1 MKFQLTGREK
11 SELFGEGIVTVILLL
26 LLNMSIFLIMDQL
39 IDTNPGIE
47 NGIFQIKMSL
57 SFGPQ
62 HLQLWSWGWVFT
74 VLMLLA
80 DAFVLYWRLIRRY
93 RQMQL
98 RHVIVE
104 LHYIASGHF
113 DHRIPFTL
121 TGQMQRVVESVNA
134 LVESTI
140 NSLEEERA
148 IERSKDELITNV
160 SHDIRTPLTSI
171 IGYLGLIEDKQY
183 QSEADLL
190 KYTHTA
196 FLKSKQMKSL
206 VNDLFEYTKVRQ
218 TDAKLQTVQI
228 DLNAMLEQLGA
239 SFELEASKKGMQI
252 QVDVGAEPLMFDADP
267 EKLARVFNNLVSNA
281 LKYGQG
287 GKHIYL
293 SATQLSNREVQVVIA
308 NDGEPIPQ
316 SSLTQIFER
325 FYRVERSRSKETGG
339 TGLGLAIAL
348 GIVELHHG
356 YIYATSDEKL
366 TQFIMHFPLKHSET
380 LKIPE
385 KLARQMKRATQAAD
399 QEAK

>member
-11 SELFGEGIVTVILLL
+11 SELFGEAIVTIILLL
-26 LLNMSIFLIMDQL
+26 LLNMSIFLIVDQL
-39 IDTNPGIE
+39 IATNPGIE

-62 HLQLWSWGWVFT
+62 HIQFWSWGWAFT
-74 VLMLLA
+74 LLMLIV

-121 TGQMQRVVESVNA
+121 SGQMQRVVESVNA
-134 LVESTI
+134 LVDSTI
-140 NSLEEERA
+140 SSLEEERS

-183 QSEADLL
+183 QHEEDLL

-206 VNDLFEYTKVRQ
+206 VDDLFEYTKVRQ
-218 TDAKLQTVQI
+218 TDAKLETVQI

-239 SFELEASKKGMQI
+239 SFELEASKKDMQVT
-252 QVDVGAEPLMFDADP
+252 VDVSDKALMIEADP

-281 LKYGQG
+281 LKYGHG
-287 GKHIYL
+287 GKNIYL
-293 SATQLSNREVQVVIA
+293 SARKISNREVEAVVA

-316 SSLTQIFER
+316 SDLGQIFER
-325 FYRVERSRSKETGG
+325 FYRVEGSRSKETGG

-356 YIYATSDEKL
+356 YIYASSDEKI
-366 TQFIMHFPLKHSET
+366 TKFIMRFPVKHSDVLKASET
-380 LKIPE
+380 
-385 KLARQMKRATQAAD
+385 RQKNGQG
-399 QEAK
+399 K